1 MCVLQP
7 FTKDEL
13 TIDKLL
19 GREVPSPVEENAAL
33 EDLLG
38 VSPMVDE
45 AHYDRVMQK
54 IAARRLEEAHGGA
67 R

>member
-13 TIDKLL
+13 TIDKIL

-33 EDLLG
+33 AEVLG
-38 VSPMVDE
+38 LPVTAESDE
-45 AHYDRVMQK
+45 ANYDRVMRK
-54 IAARRLEEAHGGA
+54 IAARRLEEAHG
-67 R
+67 